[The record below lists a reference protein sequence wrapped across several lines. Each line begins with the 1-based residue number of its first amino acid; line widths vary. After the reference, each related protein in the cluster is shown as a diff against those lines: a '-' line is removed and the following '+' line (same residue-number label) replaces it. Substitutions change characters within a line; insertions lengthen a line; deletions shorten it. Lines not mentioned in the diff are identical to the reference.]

1 MIHTCVYVLPN
12 GTVGEHTFKSSAHTV
27 RGLVRAACKSVSVDS
42 FFTDVAFFVTSDEVS
57 IREIDGIPVGILEFT
72 SLVY

>member
-12 GTVGEHTFKSSAHTV
+12 GTVGEHTFKSNAHTV

-42 FFTDVAFFVTSDEVS
+42 FFADMPFVTSDEVA
-57 IREIDGIPVGILEFT
+57 IREIDGIPVGSIQFT
-72 SLVY
+72 SLVW